1 MTGRMQVSLAAILA
15 ATARRE
21 LLCGWRRPGDVLAPL
36 AFFVLVGALFP
47 LGSGA
52 EPALLR
58 AVAPGVLW
66 TAALLAALLGIG
78 RLYGADH
85 ASGALDQLLLTPAPL
100 GLVIGAR
107 VAAQWTLTALPLIA
121 VAPLLGLA
129 FRLEWAEIPALVG
142 GLLLGTPV
150 LYLLGSIAAA
160 LTLAARAGGVLLGLL
175 VLPLA
180 VPVLVFGAGAVH
192 AVARGLP
199 AAPHLALLGALLALA
214 VVFAPWAAGTALR
227 VALD

>member
-1 MTGRMQVSLAAILA
+1 VTPRLAPILA
-15 ATARRE
+15 AAFMRE
-21 LLCGWRRPGDVLAPL
+21 LLCAWRRPGDALAPL
-36 AFFVLVGALFP
+36 VFFVIVGTLFP

-58 AVAPGVLW
+58 AVGPGVLW

-78 RLYGADH
+78 RMYAADH
-85 ASGALDQLLLTPAPL
+85 ASGALEQLLLTPAPL
-100 GLVIGAR
+100 GLLVGAR
-107 VAAQWTLTALPLIA
+107 VAAQWAVGALPLI
-121 VAPLLGLA
+121 VIAPGLA
-129 FRLEWAEIPALVG
+129 LSFRLEWVQLPALLG

-150 LYLLGSIAAA
+150 LYLLGSISAA

-192 AVARGLP
+192 AAGRGLDASP
-199 AAPHLALLGALLALA
+199 SLALLGALLVLA
-214 VVFAPWAAGTALR
+214 TVFAPWAAGAALR
-227 VALD
+227 IALD